1 MLLEPGSSFTI
12 EGQRM
17 AETVGTLDLVM
28 ARELLTTVV
37 DALELD
43 AYLFDIEPG
52 EGVWIVKIECA
63 AGGGWERVEL
73 SLSNDQLRRA
83 SGEIGVMKQLSG
95 EISER
100 LRDCKRRS

>member
-1 MLLEPGSSFTI
+1 MTEAI
-12 EGQRM
+12 
-17 AETVGTLDLVM
+17 GTLDLVM
-28 ARELLTTVV
+28 ARELLTRIL
-37 DALELD
+37 DELELD

-52 EGVWIVKIECA
+52 EGAWTVKIECA

-73 SLSNDQLRRA
+73 SLSNDQLCRA
-83 SGEIGVMKQLSG
+83 SGEIGVMKQLSE